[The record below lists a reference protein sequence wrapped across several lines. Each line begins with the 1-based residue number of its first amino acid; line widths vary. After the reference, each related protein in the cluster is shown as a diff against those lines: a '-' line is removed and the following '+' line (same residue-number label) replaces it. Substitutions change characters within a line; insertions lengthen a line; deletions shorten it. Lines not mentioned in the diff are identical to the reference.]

1 METRLLFFFVRKDI
15 HMYNNNQYLKHYGIL
30 GMKWGR
36 RKQGNIRESNAQKKQ
51 AKSIYLQNVKLKKD
65 DELMHYG
72 VLGMKWGVRKEQP
85 RTIGLIGRTT
95 VKGVAGAHKT
105 VGKIQRRAAKKAKA
119 DELSIRTQKKQMLD
133 LTKNGKPLFT
143 EKQVDDMATYY
154 ADHAKK
160 LESKAN
166 KHEQFANQLLS
177 EIGEIKMRDLKK

>member
-1 METRLLFFFVRKDI
+1 MS
-15 HMYNNNQYLKHYGIL
+15 QY
-30 GMKWGR
+30 
-36 RKQGNIRESNAQKKQ
+36 
-51 AKSIYLQNVKLKKD
+51 VKLKKD

-105 VGKIQRRAAKKAKA
+105 IGKIQRRAAKKARV
-119 DELSIRTQKKQMLD
+119 DEQSIRSQKKQMLD
-133 LTKNGKPLFT
+133 LTKNSKSLFT